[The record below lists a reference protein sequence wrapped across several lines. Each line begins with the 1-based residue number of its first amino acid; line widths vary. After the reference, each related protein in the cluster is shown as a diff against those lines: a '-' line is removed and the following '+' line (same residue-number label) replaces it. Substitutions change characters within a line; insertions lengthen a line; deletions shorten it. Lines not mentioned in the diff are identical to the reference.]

1 MGVFI
6 AIEGGDGSGKG
17 TQAELIAERLR
28 QTGLD
33 VLKLSF
39 PRYGETSAEVVA
51 NYLNGKYSSGNDL
64 HPDIASLPFAI
75 DRYAAKKQMLEHLAH
90 AKSVIVA
97 DRYVASN
104 LAHQGAKLDDETE
117 RHEFYTRIS
126 DIEFGILE
134 LPQPDVSFVL
144 LVPSAV
150 AQTNVDAKAARSYTD
165 KKRDIHEADT
175 DHLEKTRNN
184 YQELTE
190 LYPDKFTAINC
201 MQDDTT
207 MRSIQDINDDLW
219 SHIQE
224 RI

>member
-17 TQAELIAERLR
+17 TQAQLITERL
-28 QTGLD
+28 QHAGLN

-51 NYLNGKYSSGNDL
+51 NYLNGKYSTGNDL

-75 DRYAAKKQMLEHLAH
+75 DRYAARKQILEHLA
-90 AKSVIVA
+90 KPNSIIVA

-104 LAHQGAKLDDETE
+104 LAHQGAKLDEQTE
-117 RHEFYTRIS
+117 RHAFYKRIT

-144 LVPSAV
+144 LVPSSV
-150 AQTNVDAKAARSYTD
+150 AQHNVDAKAARAYTD
-165 KKRDIHEADT
+165 KKRDIHEADV

-190 LYPDKFTAINC
+190 LYPEKFTAVNC
-201 MQDDTT
+201 MQDTTT
-207 MRSIQDINDDLW
+207 MRSVQDINDDLW
-219 SHIQE
+219 AHIQE